1 MDIQVLLLKPKIE
14 AMKYNIDNLDINK
27 LLN

>member
-1 MDIQVLLLKPKIE
+1 MTLSNNCQTE